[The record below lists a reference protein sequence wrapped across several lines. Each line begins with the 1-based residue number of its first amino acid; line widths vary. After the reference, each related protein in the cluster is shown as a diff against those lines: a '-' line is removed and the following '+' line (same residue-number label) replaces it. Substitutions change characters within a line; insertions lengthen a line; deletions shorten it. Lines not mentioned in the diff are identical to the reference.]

1 MSDLISRSALI
12 EKIVNTP
19 TESSGYNLVYL
30 DGCATRKNE
39 IIDIINEHP
48 TVEPAR
54 GEWIYWKEQCEYCM
68 NRNTCSYPEN
78 QESMEALKQWE
89 KENKFWGSLKLICD
103 YYVLDKDKY
112 YLDSPPECNAE
123 G

>member
-1 MSDLISRSALI
+1 MSDMINIKDERFWDILFDEACVEGQQAERI
-12 EKIVNTP
+12 EKELKKI
-19 TESSGYNLVYL
+19 
-30 DGCATRKNE
+30 
-39 IIDIINEHP
+39 
-48 TVEPAR
+48 TVEPVR
-54 GEWIYWKEQCEYCM
+54 VEWIYWKEQCEYCM

-103 YYVLDKDKY
+103 YYVLDRDKY
-112 YLDSPPECNAE
+112 YLDNPPECNAE

>member
-12 EKIVNTP
+12 EELDYYISHTNETSDEHYAYKQAKR
-19 TESSGYNLVYL
+19 LVE
-30 DGCATRKNE
+30 KQ
-39 IIDIINEHP
+39 P
-48 TVEPAR
+48 SVEPVR

-68 NRNTCSYPEN
+68 NRNTCPYPEN

-112 YLDSPPECNAE
+112 YLDNPPECNAE

>member
-1 MSDLISRSALI
+1 MRLIDADLLDYELMNLFITITGNPKQHTVVNECKSSFRRMI
-12 EKIVNTP
+12 E
-19 TESSGYNLVYL
+19 EQ
-30 DGCATRKNE
+30 
-39 IIDIINEHP
+39 P
-48 TVEPAR
+48 TVEPVR

-68 NRNTCSYPEN
+68 NRNTCLYPEN

-112 YLDSPPECNAE
+112 YLDNPPECNAE